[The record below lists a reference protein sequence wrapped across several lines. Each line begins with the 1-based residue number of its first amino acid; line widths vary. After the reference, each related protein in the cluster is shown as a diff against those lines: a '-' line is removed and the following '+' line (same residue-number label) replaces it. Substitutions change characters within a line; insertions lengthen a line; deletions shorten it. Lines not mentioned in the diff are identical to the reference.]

1 MGPRL
6 TARTRKGVS
15 EMTGVMLTIEN
26 AERGYP
32 QRFTFECHSPERL
45 AEIVE
50 GTYAAMSPTERLT
63 EIHVR

>member
-1 MGPRL
+1 
-6 TARTRKGVS
+6 
-15 EMTGVMLTIEN
+15 MTGVMLTIEN